1 MGQAFDPRENQP
13 QVRLEPVAQ
22 AAQQAGFAAI
32 GIAAVAAAARYGK
45 TGETRQPAQ
54 RDLPPLLR
62 KDNMFS

>member
-1 MGQAFDPRENQP
+1 MGQAFDPREHQP
-13 QVRLEPVAQ
+13 QLRPEP
-22 AAQQAGFAAI
+22 AAQTSQNGFSAI

-45 TGETRQPAQ
+45 PAPARQPAQ